1 MGITDIPLHTVALD
15 ADKRKFGFTYT
26 YAPDNPPLS
35 GNDPLIIPSR
45 IDLTFGSTT
54 FSTNDLR
61 LSITLYDVS
70 QPVDQQGE
78 RLDLRLEARDQHH
91 QRSGDYFLLDF
102 ALNPD
107 ETLRSPLPAG
117 NSPLFMYSLNN
128 GDPQYTIYSTNDV
141 ALTCVPGECAS
152 YTRSVSP
159 PPSRVHDCPA

>member
-1 MGITDIPLHTVALD
+1 MKSKLRAALVAAVGLVCAPVGAAADNITISGVYSFVASNFGKITDIPLHTVALD

-91 QRSGDYFLLDF
+91 QRSGDYFLLEF
-102 ALNPD
+102 ALMPGQQHH
-107 ETLRSPLPAG
+107 R
-117 NSPLFMYSLNN
+117 
-128 GDPQYTIYSTNDV
+128 
-141 ALTCVPGECAS
+141 ALYEA
-152 YTRSVSP
+152 
-159 PPSRVHDCPA
+159 